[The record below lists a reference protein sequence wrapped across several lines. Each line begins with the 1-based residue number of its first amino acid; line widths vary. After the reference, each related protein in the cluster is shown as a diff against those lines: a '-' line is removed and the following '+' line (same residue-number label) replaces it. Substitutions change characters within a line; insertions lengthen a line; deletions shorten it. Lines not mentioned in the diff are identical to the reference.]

1 MWVIGCVLGFFGLIT
16 LGYVGFSSLRLVK
29 TKKIQAMEKQAI
41 EDMVL
46 ESRWVGDSKM
56 PSGAVTRTQ
65 PVLENIAP

>member
-1 MWVIGCVLGFFGLIT
+1 LIT